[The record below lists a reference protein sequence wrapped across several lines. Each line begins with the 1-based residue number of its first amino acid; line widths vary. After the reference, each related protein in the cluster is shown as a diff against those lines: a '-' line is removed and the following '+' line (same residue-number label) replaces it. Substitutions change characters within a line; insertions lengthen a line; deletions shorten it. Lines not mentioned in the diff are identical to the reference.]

1 MRRKNIPQVY
11 LIDDSMNVSFI
22 FVCLSHENLFVS
34 SLCEGSD
41 VL

>member
-11 LIDDSMNVSFI
+11 LIDESINVSFI
-22 FVCLSHENLFVS
+22 LVCLSHEKLFVS
-34 SLCEGSD
+34 SLSEGSD